1 MTHSFAQATPE
12 IGGPGNKNKHSA
24 SSGRTFKRSESTSGE
39 SQSDATPVGYDL
51 GGSSDS
57 LLVGRC
63 QPKSKIRKS
72 HGSCGPATRGSP
84 AAPGSLPVSRGRA
97 YGGRT
102 GSLRL
107 WPSRQPGSADVAR
120 HQTIAHLADAR
131 LGIPEFG
138 LGLGTFLP
146 GWRRWSL
153 RRCTPSTR
161 PRRRADLT
169 SGHHSGGGS
178 DRNGQALRQTRTP
191 VASGA
196 AATTPT
202 TPVSPLPRRIPDR
215 KGDPFGAKKSWSSL
229 QLSGQSHSP
238 KWW

>member
-12 IGGPGNKNKHSA
+12 IGGSRNKNKNSVLN
-24 SSGRTFKRSESTSGE
+24 RSESTSGE

-63 QPKSKIRKS
+63 EPKSEIRKS
-72 HGSCGPATRGSP
+72 HGSRGPATRGSP

-120 HQTIAHLADAR
+120 HQTIAHLADPR
-131 LGIPEFG
+131 LGKIEIGRGVFLTG
-138 LGLGTFLP
+138 LNQ
-146 GWRRWSL
+146 
-153 RRCTPSTR
+153 
-161 PRRRADLT
+161 D
-169 SGHHSGGGS
+169 GGS
-178 DRNGQALRQTRTP
+178 AGARHPHGRFAVQT
-191 VASGA
+191 
-196 AATTPT
+196 
-202 TPVSPLPRRIPDR
+202 
-215 KGDPFGAKKSWSSL
+215 
-229 QLSGQSHSP
+229 
-238 KWW
+238 